1 MKQATAQHAEV
12 LSQVEQEA
20 LLQYS
25 HALQPWEVLDVTHTH
40 EGYLV
45 VVTKAASDEEEE
57 QQLLEKMAQ
66 IGTALLLDTGV
77 YILLEHQQEESKDPH
92 CS

>member
-1 MKQATAQHAEV
+1 MKQATVQHSEG

-20 LLQYS
+20 LHQYS
-25 HALQPWEVLDVTHTH
+25 QALQPWEVLDVTHTH

-57 QQLLEKMAQ
+57 KRLLEKMAQ
-66 IGTALLLDTGV
+66 VGTTLLLDTGV
-77 YILLEHQQEESKDPH
+77 YILLEHQQ
-92 CS
+92 